1 MTPTTKNF
9 SIGITAILLLF
20 AISLFLKKDDSCTN
34 PSGKVVI
41 IIDKTE
47 WIGKDTA
54 SAIVKHSKE
63 LITNTLPNTLISIR
77 YLKSDGLSGE
87 KIVTCRPKRPD
98 ATTGIADNEQKVIQQ
113 YKQFLIKFEKDLEQD
128 IPTQSASPIY
138 SSIID
143 AAREEFIG
151 IQGDKKLVI
160 FSDFKEFTPG
170 KTDLHTQCLD
180 SELGRTNVISNLL
193 IGVKDK
199 PLNGITSYRYMILR
213 NNMNRTSQRCLES
226 VSDQIFNELSG
237 SKTLELPQI
246 IPLPISNSY
255 RNYK

>member
-9 SIGITAILLLF
+9 SIGITAILFLF

-113 YKQFLIKFEKDLEQD
+113 YKQFLMKF
-128 IPTQSASPIY
+128 
-138 SSIID
+138 
-143 AAREEFIG
+143 
-151 IQGDKKLVI
+151 
-160 FSDFKEFTPG
+160 
-170 KTDLHTQCLD
+170 
-180 SELGRTNVISNLL
+180 
-193 IGVKDK
+193 
-199 PLNGITSYRYMILR
+199 
-213 NNMNRTSQRCLES
+213 
-226 VSDQIFNELSG
+226 
-237 SKTLELPQI
+237 
-246 IPLPISNSY
+246 
-255 RNYK
+255 